1 MGPGGFCG
9 FYGARVPLAAKSP
22 SCPLTDPRQFGILQG
37 GPWLPG
43 SDAVLGRSR
52 KGIHLFATRR
62 LAAAA
67 LLPIAGA
74 FFVLLFS
81 ATDSRAQNPS
91 GNCEEGAAEIT
102 VLSAPMAPWKGAPL
116 RVVFAAE
123 KPLDGELSLI
133 GPDGRVVAKS
143 RDRQGGPPYF
153 WFAEVASPA
162 VGTWRAALAAS
173 GCGTITRDIAVRDA
187 PAPPPAAT
195 PGAVWP
201 VRASWNR
208 ATENLYSAWIQK
220 LFDAPLDAEPSW
232 PTLRDVLRD
241 RSRNILFN
249 YLGAGEDEVSAP
261 ISPDCA
267 DLVYFL
273 RAYFAFKMGL
283 PFGYSNCSRGGGGSA
298 PKCYALADQSQS
310 PRGGAAAGTG
320 GAASAPICRSSPTPC
335 SPAPCACWR
344 PTTTPIFTPCR

>member
-1 MGPGGFCG
+1 
-9 FYGARVPLAAKSP
+9 
-22 SCPLTDPRQFGILQG
+22 
-37 GPWLPG
+37 
-43 SDAVLGRSR
+43 
-52 KGIHLFATRR
+52 
-62 LAAAA
+62 
-67 LLPIAGA
+67 
-74 FFVLLFS
+74 
-81 ATDSRAQNPS
+81 
-91 GNCEEGAAEIT
+91 
-102 VLSAPMAPWKGAPL
+102 MAPWKGAPL
-116 RVVFAAE
+116 RVVFVAE

-133 GPDGRVVAKS
+133 EPDGRVVAKS

-162 VGTWRAALAAS
+162 VGTWRAALAAA
-173 GCGTITRDIAVRDA
+173 GCGTVTRDIAVRDA
-187 PAPPPAAT
+187 PAPPPGAT

-232 PTLRDVLRD
+232 PTLRAVLRD
-241 RSRNILFN
+241 RSRNMLFN

-283 PFGYSNCSRGGGGSA
+283 PFGYSNCSRGGGGHA
-298 PKCYALADQSQS
+298 PKFT
-310 PRGGAAAGTG
+310 RG
-320 GAASAPICRSSPTPC
+320 
-335 SPAPCACWR
+335 
-344 PTTTPIFTPCR
+344 